1 MHVDEMLTGVD
12 GLVMTTL
19 ELASP
24 SHLYTSGKSE
34 ESSAKEAGN
43 L

>member
-1 MHVDEMLTGVD
+1 MLTGVD
-12 GLVMTTL
+12 RLVMTTL